1 MSDFAASELT
11 RKPLLHTRGIC
22 RARSFDLEVT
32 PWAPT
37 RLTSYISHI
46 GPEES
51 CGASTLSQAAQERPG
66 AISPPRNRPASLNCG
81 DEQRV
86 GHEQLPR
93 SGRGSGEAAKFS
105 TGHSGRPGTTL
116 IYLALRLMSRERK
129 PAGSPTSHF
138 LDWHRRARIN
148 PRPVRLGTA
157 QSSWLRRSGTSL
169 YLMRLH
175 FPTHP
180 VDDGSRSLTSRQGRR
195 QAAAKTRLHKDLHIK
210 WF

>member
-1 MSDFAASELT
+1 MQRHEGKYLSHACCGSQGGYKHVVRGTMQKRRPSRDF
-11 RKPLLHTRGIC
+11 
-22 RARSFDLEVT
+22 
-32 PWAPT
+32 
-37 RLTSYISHI
+37 
-46 GPEES
+46 
-51 CGASTLSQAAQERPG
+51 
-66 AISPPRNRPASLNCG
+66 SPPRNRPASLNCG